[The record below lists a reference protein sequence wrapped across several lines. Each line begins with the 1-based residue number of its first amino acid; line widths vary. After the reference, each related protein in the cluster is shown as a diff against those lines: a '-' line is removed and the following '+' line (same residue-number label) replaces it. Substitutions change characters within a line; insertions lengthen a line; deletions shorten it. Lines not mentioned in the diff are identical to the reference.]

1 MLLSIL
7 TFTPNNLTVRF
18 YCLRRNILNMEKNK
32 LVLAWELNLYRPG
45 FIVLE
50 GPVHRTGGEKIL
62 PSYEPCEL
70 Q

>member
-1 MLLSIL
+1 M
-7 TFTPNNLTVRF
+7 VRF